1 MAQLQKYGPY
11 GNKEAE
17 ENFSI
22 QLEDDQE
29 IREIII
35 RHGLIV
41 DAIGFTITG
50 QGTSI
55 YGGKGGNESKVVLK
69 LGEFVTGISGQSGD
83 TNKIS
88 KLRIHTSLN
97 KRGYGP
103 FGFKQ
108 LTKNVCNFSS
118 PIEKGSNLVGFF
130 GSALDCNLVSL
141 GVYVEKV
148 TYRRVNYL

>member
-11 GNKEAE
+11 GSKDAE
-17 ENFSI
+17 ENFSV
-22 QLEDDQE
+22 QLEDGQE

-35 RHGLIV
+35 RHGFIV
-41 DAIGFTITG
+41 DAIGFTISG
-50 QGTSI
+50 QGTSM
-55 YGGKGGNESKVVLK
+55 YGGKGGNESKIVLK

-103 FGFKQ
+103 FGYTQ
-108 LTKNVCNFSS
+108 LTKNVSNFSS
-118 PIEKGSNLVGFF
+118 PVEKGSNVVGFF
-130 GSALDCNLVSL
+130 GSALDNNLVSI
-141 GVYVEKV
+141 GVYVEKDCGC
-148 TYRRVNYL
+148 NN